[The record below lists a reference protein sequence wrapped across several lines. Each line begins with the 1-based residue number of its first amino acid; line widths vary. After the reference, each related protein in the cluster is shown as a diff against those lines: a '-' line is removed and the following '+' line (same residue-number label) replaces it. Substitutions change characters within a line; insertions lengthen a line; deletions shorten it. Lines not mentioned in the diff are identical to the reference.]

1 MEQAADEIGN
11 PLVTPECATTAPAC
25 WGGVKHRSW
34 QSLQVSA
41 ILDNVSPPAARTAA
55 SGTMGAN
62 QQGDSF
68 QLSPMWSLC
77 PVLRGCGVFSKG
89 SGGHPV
95 LFNVHF
101 LVY

>member
-1 MEQAADEIGN
+1 MKLAIHWLPRN
-11 PLVTPECATTAPAC
+11 VPLLHQLAG
-25 WGGVKHRSW
+25 GGVKHRSW